1 MLRHK
6 QLRAKALRRSDVKA
20 EFEKVGEEFA
30 LLSRSAHCRC
40 QYPGCGVGEL
50 LRGRSPRSPQFRT
63 SRVGEMF
70 EMVEVHS
77 VFVLWPVARCLLQAV
92 DGSGYLGAKCI
103 GRKRACFEVPEERLA
118 QVRFRVRKYGYRVA
132 SHSGRNR
139 CFTSAQGVARTL
151 PARNSSRRRFTSARQ
166 ASEMSS
172 PSAFSRLS
180 SNAIAT
186 AERSSGG
193 SARASSK
200 RWSTRAFI
208 SSSLALKDLLHNRSV
223 NTDAQVRPAAAR
235 PVHLRAGY
243 LQRYASA
250 RQPG

>member
-77 VFVLWPVARCLLQAV
+77 VFVLWPVACGFLQAV
-92 DGSGYLGAKCI
+92 DGIGHLGAECI
-103 GRKRACFEVPEERLA
+103 GRKRASFEVPEESLA
-118 QVRFRVRKYGYRVA
+118 HVRCRVRQYGCRKVR
-132 SHSGRNR
+132 HSERKR
-139 CFTSAQGVARTL
+139 CFTSVQGVARTL
-151 PARNSSRRRFTSARQ
+151 P
-166 ASEMSS
+166 
-172 PSAFSRLS
+172 
-180 SNAIAT
+180 
-186 AERSSGG
+186 
-193 SARASSK
+193 
-200 RWSTRAFI
+200 
-208 SSSLALKDLLHNRSV
+208 
-223 NTDAQVRPAAAR
+223 VRPCAAR
-235 PVHLRAGY
+235 TRLLRATHV
-243 LQRYASA
+243 QR
-250 RQPG
+250 